1 MTATDPTEILSELVR
16 NSCEDLFAH
25 YELPLVRVDV
35 DTQPRSSLA
44 FCGVIGFTGDEIR
57 GTLLLAASRE
67 PLQNVGDSDV
77 ARRDWMAEMTNQLF
91 GRIKNRLIA
100 LGPVIYCSTP
110 IVLRGEYLSP
120 VVTQPYLPQVFTVNG
135 GIVSVWFDAEVKPD
149 IVFAAVPDHQAT
161 SFEGETLL
169 F

>member
-1 MTATDPTEILSELVR
+1 MTTDPTEILSELVR

-67 PLQNVGDSDV
+67 PLQGVGDSDV

-91 GRIKNRLIA
+91 GRIKNRL
-100 LGPVIYCSTP
+100 

-149 IVFAAVPDHQAT
+149 IVFAPVPDHQAT

>member
-25 YELPLVRVDV
+25 YELPLARVDPE
-35 DTQPRSSLA
+35 TQPRSSLA
-44 FCGVIGFTGDEIR
+44 FCGVIGFTGDDIR

-67 PLQNVGDSDV
+67 PLAAVGDTDV

-110 IVLRGEYLSP
+110 IVLRGEYLAP
-120 VVTQPYLPQVFTVNG
+120 VVSQPYLPQVFTVNG
-135 GIVSVWFDAEVKPD
+135 GVVSVWFDAEVKPD
-149 IVFAAVPDHQAT
+149 IVLAQSPDYQAT